1 LKRIQN
7 IQALRGIAVISV
19 VIIHLIMMEQKYGGA
34 QTILSGTLKFRFFGV
49 DLFFIMSGFLMVTIT
64 RGKFRDPVQALRF
77 FYGRIS
83 RIYPIYWI
91 FTTLVLIVFLVH
103 PGWVNNYQGNQVN
116 ILSSF
121 LLIPESTLPLIIVAW
136 TLVHEMYFYIM
147 FTLIIFL
154 FPEKYLRHTIF
165 IWGSIVLVLNLT
177 AGPVNPYIKVIS
189 HPLTFEFIAGCFLA
203 YIYHNSDVKI
213 SKKIL
218 FPGAA
223 ASVIVSLAG
232 YYVYQIVTG
241 EIELPS
247 WWRLLIF
254 GFPAFVTVFCMIYA
268 EKDGFKIHNIFY
280 TIGNASYSIYLTHIM
295 TLSAFGRLWSVFAS
309 EGIADN
315 FVMLPLTFI
324 LVIYAGMMSFKYIER
339 PLLNL
344 SKKML

>member
-1 LKRIQN
+1 MKRIQN

-34 QTILSGTLKFRFFGV
+34 HTLLSGSLKFRFYGV

-64 RGKFRDPVQALRF
+64 RGKFRDPAQAFRF

-91 FTTLVLIVFLVH
+91 YTSLVLIVFLVH

-154 FPEKYLRHTIF
+154 TPKKYLKHSILF
-165 IWGSIVLVLNLT
+165 WGLTVLVVNIT
-177 AGPVNPYIKVIS
+177 AGPVNPFIKVIS
-189 HPLTFEFIAGCFLA
+189 HPLTFEFISGCFLA
-203 YIYHNSDVKI
+203 TLFHSSDIRI

-218 FPGAA
+218 IPAA
-223 ASVIVSLAG
+223 VGSAIISLTG
-232 YYVYQIVTG
+232 YYIFQSLTG
-241 EIELPS
+241 EIELPG

-254 GFPAFVTVFCMIYA
+254 GLPAFATVFCMIYA

-280 TIGNASYSIYLTHIM
+280 YIGNASYSVYLTHIM
-295 TLSAFGRLWSVFAS
+295 TLSAFGRIWQIFADD
-309 EGIADN
+309 GIIDN
-315 FVMLPLTFI
+315 LIMIPVSFV
-324 LVIYAGMMSFKYIER
+324 LVIAVGSLSYRFLEK